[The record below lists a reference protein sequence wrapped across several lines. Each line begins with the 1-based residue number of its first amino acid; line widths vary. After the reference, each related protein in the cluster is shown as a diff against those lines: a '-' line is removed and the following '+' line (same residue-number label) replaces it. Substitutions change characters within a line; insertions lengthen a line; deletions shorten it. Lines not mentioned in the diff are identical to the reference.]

1 MQCTGSQLSS
11 GIGTDNIW
19 TTDTDNNSGLGCE
32 KIFQIRENSVIIND
46 IWCYLHRDDY
56 DNMK

>member
-1 MQCTGSQLSS
+1 MHCTGSQLRS

-32 KIFQIRENSVIIND
+32 KNFQIRENSDIISD
-46 IWCYLHRDDY
+46 I
-56 DNMK
+56 